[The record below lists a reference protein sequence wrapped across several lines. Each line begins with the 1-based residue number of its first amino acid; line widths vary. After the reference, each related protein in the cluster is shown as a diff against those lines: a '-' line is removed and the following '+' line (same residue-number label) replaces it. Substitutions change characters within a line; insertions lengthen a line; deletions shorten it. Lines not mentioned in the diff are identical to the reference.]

1 MIYTNMTISIYWIL
15 LDTLRQSGP
24 AMRKIPNIL
33 WQNVDV
39 LENKTS
45 WNALQT
51 DMAPSPR
58 TSLLHFFSYPC
69 LVKLSIHQASSNNT
83 MVKWQKNEKTCFSF
97 ILKVCEAI
105 WPAIC
110 THVNCA
116 RTLHSRRT
124 RGVENDARGT
134 VADLFHGS
142 APPIDTYAEIH
153 QAREWGW
160 PSAKV
165 RRGENTHWNPASL
178 DNSMDWCSFERKL
191 FWPSNVLFP
200 KSIA

>member
-1 MIYTNMTISIYWIL
+1 
-15 LDTLRQSGP
+15 
-24 AMRKIPNIL
+24 MRKIPIFFYG
-33 WQNVDV
+33 
-39 LENKTS
+39 KTS
-45 WNALQT
+45 IYWKNKASWKCTSGRHGPTSQ
-51 DMAPSPR
+51 DIASP
-58 TSLLHFFSYPC
+58 FFSYPC

-83 MVKWQKNEKTCFSF
+83 MVKWQKKKKTCFSF

-134 VADLFHGS
+134 VADLFS
-142 APPIDTYAEIH
+142 WISSTNRYL
-153 QAREWGW
+153 
-160 PSAKV
+160 
-165 RRGENTHWNPASL
+165 RR
-178 DNSMDWCSFERKL
+178 NSSGKGLRVALCKSQTRWKHPLKFGLFGQFNGLMFHLKESC

-200 KSIA
+200 KRIA